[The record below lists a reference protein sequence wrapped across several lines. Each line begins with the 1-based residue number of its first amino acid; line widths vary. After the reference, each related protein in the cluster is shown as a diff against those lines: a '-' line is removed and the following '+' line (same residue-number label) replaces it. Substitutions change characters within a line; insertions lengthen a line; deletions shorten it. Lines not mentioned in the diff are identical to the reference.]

1 MERKQ
6 VKLFFFLLIILFATF
21 GATVDT
27 SFNNPAFKARL
38 VGGKELPPVQTKAH
52 GEVTLQLN
60 NGRDKLTY
68 NVIISNIKDIT
79 GAYIHQGKK
88 DQQSGPTVVDL
99 FNEPKREDIS
109 GTFLADGVIEA
120 DMLIGPLKGK
130 SLDSLIQLMEAGEA
144 YINVYTKDHPQG
156 EIRGQIE

>member
-1 MERKQ
+1 
-6 VKLFFFLLIILFATF
+6 
-21 GATVDT
+21 
-27 SFNNPAFKARL
+27 
-38 VGGKELPPVQTKAH
+38 
-52 GEVTLQLN
+52 
-60 NGRDKLTY
+60 
-68 NVIISNIKDIT
+68 
-79 GAYIHQGKK
+79 
-88 DQQSGPTVVDL
+88 VDL

-109 GTFLADGVIEA
+109 GTFLGDGVIEA

>member
-1 MERKQ
+1 MEGKR
-6 VKLFFFLLIILFATF
+6 VKPVSFLLIILFVTL
-21 GATVDT
+21 GAAVYT
-27 SFNNPAFKARL
+27 SNNPAFTARL
-38 VGGKELPPVQTKAH
+38 AGSKELPPVQTKAH

-79 GAYIHQGKK
+79 GAYIHQGEK
-88 DQQSGPTVVDL
+88 DQSGPIVVDL

-109 GTFLADGVIEA
+109 GTFLGDGVIEA